1 MPWHFLC
8 FLGGTAAEGKGNDGM
23 GVTLIE
29 KRTVNGIGGER
40 TSLFFLLCPLN
51 DFPFVFILF
60 YVAKK
65 KKHFNSDHE
74 NRRRGFPIHL

>member
-1 MPWHFLC
+1 
-8 FLGGTAAEGKGNDGM
+8 M

-29 KRTVNGIGGER
+29 KRRVTGFGGER
-40 TSLFFLLCPLN
+40 TSLFFPLCPLN

-65 KKHFNSDHE
+65 KKAF
-74 NRRRGFPIHL
+74 